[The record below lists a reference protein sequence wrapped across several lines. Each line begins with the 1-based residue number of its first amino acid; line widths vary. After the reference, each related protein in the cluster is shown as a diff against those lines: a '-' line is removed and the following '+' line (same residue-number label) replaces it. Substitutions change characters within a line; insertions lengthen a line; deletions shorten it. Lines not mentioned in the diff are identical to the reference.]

1 MSILEDYKKLKKY
14 NIEKIF
20 EELNRTKSE
29 ETEKDKSKQQIE
41 SVDIHVIN
49 D

>member
-20 EELNRTKSE
+20 EELNKKESE
-29 ETEKDKSKQQIE
+29 ETVLIRT
-41 SVDIHVIN
+41 
-49 D
+49 

>member
-20 EELNRTKSE
+20 EELNKKSE
-29 ETEKDKSKQQIE
+29 ETDLIRTT
-41 SVDIHVIN
+41 
-49 D
+49 